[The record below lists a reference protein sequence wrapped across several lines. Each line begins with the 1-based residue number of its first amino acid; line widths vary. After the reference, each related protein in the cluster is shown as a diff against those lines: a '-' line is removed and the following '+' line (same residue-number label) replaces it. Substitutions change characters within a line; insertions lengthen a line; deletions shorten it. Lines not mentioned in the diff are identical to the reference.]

1 MQAVAESEVDNSVL
15 STKWDGGFGPVRCQ
29 WKQASA
35 DSARKDQGD
44 HIIHDALNLEMN
56 TAFRWQSLVCSDD
69 DLKPAVHGGLH
80 ASTQQQ
86 TTWLIFQQNST
97 LSSRPAHTA
106 DTSIFSGQDIVQ
118 PATGVLPDS

>member
-69 DLKPAVHGGLH
+69 DLKPAVHGGPSCIYPTANDVPDFSAEFDIVVATCSYSGHLH
-80 ASTQQQ
+80 LFRSGH
-86 TTWLIFQQNST
+86 
-97 LSSRPAHTA
+97 RPARDRSA
-106 DTSIFSGQDIVQ
+106 
-118 PATGVLPDS
+118 A